1 MKEPHIPTAKM
12 SEEEDLIRF
21 LRIAGRLKKEPRR
34 GWVIRAGVSNP
45 ESVADHT
52 FRLILLA
59 MLLGDLRGL
68 DTEKMMKLAVI
79 HDLGE
84 SLTGDLTPMDA
95 ERLETKER
103 DEGTA
108 IEEVFSNLPSRLRE
122 RYLRLW
128 RELCSGTSKE
138 AKLVSEADKL
148 EMALQASEYMDEGYS
163 KEMLSEFKIS
173 AIQRLSDS
181 QMLDLMR
188 LI

>member
-1 MKEPHIPTAKM
+1 MN
-12 SEEEDLIRF
+12 EEEGLIKF
-21 LRIAGRLKKEPRR
+21 LKLAGRLKNEPRR

-52 FRLILLA
+52 FRLTLLA

-84 SLTGDLTPMDA
+84 SLTGDLTPMDD
-95 ERLETKER
+95 EKMETKEI
-103 DEGTA
+103 DEA
-108 IEEVFSNLPSRLRE
+108 AAVKEVLSNLPTRLRE
-122 RYLRLW
+122 TYMLLW
-128 RELCSGTSKE
+128 RELSSGSSPE

-148 EMALQASEYMDEGYS
+148 EMALQASEYMGEGYS
-163 KEMLSEFKIS
+163 MEMLNEFKIS

-181 QMLDLMR
+181 QMIDLIH

>member
-1 MKEPHIPTAKM
+1 MKATFMPNAKM
-12 SEEEDLIRF
+12 SEEEGLIKF
-21 LRIAGRLKKEPRR
+21 LKTAGRLKKEPRR

-52 FRLILLA
+52 FRLVLLS

-84 SLTGDLTPMDA
+84 SLTGDLTPMDV
-95 ERLETKER
+95 EKIETKEK
-103 DEGTA
+103 DEDTA
-108 IEEVFSNLPSRLRE
+108 MEEVLSNLPTKLRE
-122 RYLRLW
+122 SYLKLW
-128 RELCSGTSKE
+128 RDLCSRSSKE

-148 EMALQASEYMDEGYS
+148 EMALQASEYMEEGYS

-173 AIQRLSDS
+173 AIQRMSDI
-181 QMLDLMR
+181 QMLDLIR
-188 LI
+188 LL